1 MRLPSCNDE
10 TPMKQSLF
18 FSSLLVL
25 LLTVGA
31 CTKRENFHIEAVAP
45 EDVQEVLIYVND
57 NTSQIDTIDVSK
69 SSDFVFDKELA
80 EGDFVTILAGDY
92 LLTFINDGVPVKL
105 DLDKRTVKGSAQN
118 EDFADVQLELG
129 DLLLQ
134 VMQTWESL
142 LQSEDDDTEAA
153 DKLFAAYR
161 KKVFKITE
169 EYVTAHKHDAAP
181 IYLLRQFAMDI
192 EVDTDGYDL
201 LHRMMDSTAVY
212 AQHPWADGIWHQ
224 LRELDKAHVT
234 HRLGA
239 PFVDV
244 KTKDI
249 NGETAHL
256 SDYVGKGTY
265 VLVDFWASWCGPCMA
280 EMPYVIQAYDS
291 CHDYGLDIV
300 GISLDD
306 EEPSWKGTVERLELQ
321 WPQLSDLNGW
331 ESQAA
336 KAYFV
341 KSIPSNFLYDPEG
354 KLVAMNLRGDDL
366 LETLAD
372 IFWPIDTLAIDSL
385 LEIEAQL

>member
-1 MRLPSCNDE
+1 
-10 TPMKQSLF
+10 MKRRSY
-18 FSSLLVL
+18 L
-25 LLTVGA
+25 LLPLLA
-31 CTKRENFHIEAVAP
+31 LLLIAASCAKHKEFRIEGVAP
-45 EDVQEVLIYVND
+45 DEADRVLIYVNN
-57 NTSQIDTIDVSK
+57 NTNEIDTIDVSK
-69 SSDFVFDKELA
+69 SPEFIFDRELV
-80 EGDFVTILAGDY
+80 EGDFVTILTGDY
-92 LLTFINDGVPVKL
+92 LITFINDGVPVKL
-105 DLDKRTVKGSAQN
+105 DLAERTVKGSAQN

-161 KKVFKITE
+161 KKVFKITYD
-169 EYVTAHKHDAAP
+169 YVTTHKHDAAP
-181 IYLLRQFAMDI
+181 IYLLRQFALDL
-192 EVDTDGYDL
+192 EADTDGYDL
-201 LHRMMDSTAVY
+201 LKQMMDSTAVY
-212 AQHPWADGIWHQ
+212 YEHPWAEEVIRTLQTLNKTHA
-224 LRELDKAHVT
+224 AH
-234 HRLGA
+234 RIGA
-239 PFVDV
+239 TFIDA

-249 NGETAHL
+249 HGETAHL

-280 EMPYVIQAYDS
+280 EMPYVIQAYDT

-306 EEPSWKGTVERLELQ
+306 EEESWKNAVERLELP

-331 ESQAA
+331 ESQVA
-336 KAYFV
+336 KAYYV

-354 KLVAMNLRGDDL
+354 KLVAKNLRGDDL

-372 IFWPIDTLAIDSL
+372 IFWPIDSLAIDSL
-385 LEIEAQL
+385 LEIEALP

>member
-1 MRLPSCNDE
+1 MWLPTCNDE
-10 TPMKQSLF
+10 TPMKQRLSFLP
-18 FSSLLVL
+18 LLAL
-25 LLTVGA
+25 LLMASA

-45 EDVQEVLIYVND
+45 EDVPEVLIYVND

-69 SSDFVFDKELA
+69 SPNFIFDKELA

-105 DLDKRTVKGSAQN
+105 DLQKRTVDGSAQN

-142 LQSEDDDTEAA
+142 LQSDEDDTEAA

-161 KKVFKITE
+161 KKVFKIVYD
-169 EYVTAHKHDAAP
+169 YVTSHKHDAAP
-181 IYLLRQFAMDI
+181 IYLLRQFTMDL

-201 LHRMMDSTAVY
+201 LVQMMDSTATY
-212 AQHPWADGIWHQ
+212 AQHPWADWIWKQ
-224 LRELDKAHVT
+224 LHELNKAHGA
-234 HRLGA
+234 HHLGA
-239 PFVDV
+239 QFIDV
-244 KTKDI
+244 ETQDI
-249 NGETAHL
+249 NGETVSL

-280 EMPYVIQAYDS
+280 EMPYVIQAYDT

-306 EEPSWKGTVERLELQ
+306 EEAAWKGAVERLELQ
-321 WPQLSDLNGW
+321 WPQLSDLKGW
-331 ESQAA
+331 QSQAA

-341 KSIPSNFLYDPEG
+341 KSIPTNFLYDPEG
-354 KLVAMNLRGDDL
+354 KLVAMNLRGDNL
-366 LETLAD
+366 IETLAD

-385 LEIEAQL
+385 LELEAQP